1 LVSRSRPGLRV
12 SGIRRLE
19 VGIDADGATLAATV
33 SLPNDVPAPAVVAL
47 HGAAEGTRDGQL
59 YTHLHRALPGAGFAV
74 ATFDRRGDGASTGEP
89 SRGHFARQAADAL
102 AVVEYVGA
110 LDGVDPDRIGLWGH
124 SQGAW
129 VAPLAAGG
137 NDAVQ
142 FLVLVASCGVRPG
155 EQMRFA
161 ATTQVRAAV
170 DERAAKAAA
179 NLWTLVLQ
187 WLDGAPREPVESA
200 IESARRLSWWP
211 LVHLD
216 GELPAD
222 DQREALRQELLFE
235 PAPVFAAT
243 DVPTLLVYGPEDDWI
258 PVRSSIDTW
267 RRARRSGIELAL
279 VPGAKHTPVVDGK
292 IAPLYNHALLAWLLR
307 TVS

>member
-1 LVSRSRPGLRV
+1 M
-12 SGIRRLE
+12 SGVRRLE
-19 VGIDADGATLAATV
+19 AEIDADGATLAASV
-33 SLPNDVPAPAVVAL
+33 SLPEAEHLPAPTLVAL
-47 HGAAEGTRDGQL
+47 HGASAGTRDGQL
-59 YTHLHRALPGAGFAV
+59 YAHLHRALPGAGFGV
-74 ATFDRRGDGASTGEP
+74 ATFDRRGEGASTGEP
-89 SRGHFARQAADAL
+89 SRGRFAEQAADAL

-137 NDAVQ
+137 NEAVQ
-142 FLVLVASCGVRPG
+142 FLVLVASCGVTPG

-161 ATTQVRAAV
+161 ATTQVRTAV
-170 DERAAKAAA
+170 DERASKAAA
-179 NLWTLVLQ
+179 NLWTLVLE

-200 IESARRLSWWP
+200 IERARRLSWWP

-216 GELPAD
+216 DELPAD
-222 DQREALRQELLFE
+222 DQRETLRQELLFE

-258 PVRSSIDTW
+258 PVRASIDTW

-279 VPGAKHTPVVDGK
+279 VPGTRHAPVVDGK
-292 IAPLYNHALLAWLLR
+292 IAPLYNHALLAWLVR
-307 TVS
+307 TMS

>member
-1 LVSRSRPGLRV
+1 V
-12 SGIRRLE
+12 SGARQLE
-19 VGIDADGATLAATV
+19 TEIAADGATLAASV
-33 SLPNDVPAPAVVAL
+33 SLPDEAPAPAVVAL
-47 HGAAEGTRDGQL
+47 HGAADGTRAGPL

-74 ATFDRRGDGASTGEP
+74 ATFDRRGEGASTGER
-89 SRGHFARQAADAL
+89 SRGRFAQQAADAL
-102 AVVEYVGA
+102 AVVDHVGA

-137 NDAVQ
+137 NEAVQ
-142 FLVLVASCGVRPG
+142 FLVLVASCGVPPG

-170 DERAAKAAA
+170 DERAAKAAGG
-179 NLWTLVLQ
+179 LWTLVLE
-187 WLDGAPREPVESA
+187 WLDGAPREPVELA
-200 IESARRLSWWP
+200 IGRARRLRWWP

-216 GELPAD
+216 DELPPD
-222 DQREALRQELLFE
+222 DQREALRRELLFD

-243 DVPTLLVYGPEDDWI
+243 DVPTLLVYGPDDDWI
-258 PVRSSIDTW
+258 PVRTSIDAW

-279 VPGAKHTPVVDGK
+279 VPGTRHMPVVDGK
-292 IAPLYNHALLAWLLR
+292 IAPLYHHALLAWLLR

>member
-1 LVSRSRPGLRV
+1 M
-12 SGIRRLE
+12 SGTRQFEAEIP
-19 VGIDADGATLAATV
+19 ADGATLAATV
-33 SLPNDVPAPAVVAL
+33 TLPAEVPAPAVVAL
-47 HGAAEGTRDGQL
+47 HGASEGTRDGPL

-74 ATFDRRGDGASTGEP
+74 ATFDRRGEGASTGDP
-89 SRGHFARQAADAL
+89 SRGRFSQQAADAL
-102 AVVEYVGA
+102 AVVEYVGG

-129 VAPLAAGG
+129 VAPLAARG
-137 NDAVQ
+137 NEAVQ
-142 FLVLVASCGVRPG
+142 FLVLVASCGVTPG

-170 DERAAKAAA
+170 DERAAMASGT
-179 NLWTLVLQ
+179 LWSLVLQ
-187 WLDGAPREPVESA
+187 WLDGAPREPLESA

-216 GELPAD
+216 GELPPD
-222 DQREALRQELLFE
+222 EERDALRQELLFD

-243 DVPTLLVYGPEDDWI
+243 DVPTLLVYGPDDDWI
-258 PVRSSIDTW
+258 PVRTSIDTW
-267 RRARRSGIELAL
+267 RRARRNGIELAL
-279 VPGAKHTPVVDGK
+279 VPGAGHTPVVDGK